1 MAEAIVVGGG
11 IVGTSIAFHLVRQ
24 GVKTTLFDREDPGR
38 ATAAGAGILSSELG
52 LETDHYAVLA
62 RTALEYDPHLVGQLP
77 AELSGD
83 TGFARCGELLVAVSE
98 DEVAPFERVR
108 DLLLAYQRR
117 QPAQAKA
124 RILSP
129 GEAAELFPAL
139 APLHGAIYFEQAGR
153 VDGRRLTGAM
163 CQAAEQAGLQ
173 VQTAGVERLVIAHGR
188 IRGVVA
194 GGETFPADRVA
205 ITGGAWSVEF
215 AAQLG
220 VPLLVE
226 PQRGQLV
233 HLKLPDTETSNW
245 PIVSAFRGHYL
256 VPWPGGR
263 VVAGATHESGVGFN
277 PQTTAIGLY
286 EVLHEALRVAPG
298 LSQAELVEVRVGLR
312 PVTPD
317 GLPLIGPVPGVDHLY
332 VAAGH
337 GATGLHLGPY
347 TGKVVA
353 DWMIG
358 QPVEFDMSAFN
369 MDRFL

>member
-1 MAEAIVVGGG
+1 MNEAIVIGGG

-24 GVKTTLFDREDPGR
+24 GMKTTLFDRQDPGR

-52 LETDHYAVLA
+52 LETDSYAALA
-62 RTALEYDPHLVGQLP
+62 SAALAYYPQLVAQLP
-77 AELSGD
+77 VGLSGD

-108 DLLLAYQRR
+108 ELILAHQRR
-117 QPAQAKA
+117 QPPLGKA
-124 RILSP
+124 RLLSP

-139 APLHGAIYFEQAGR
+139 APVRGAIYFEQAGR
-153 VDGRRLTGAM
+153 VDGRRLTQAM
-163 CQAAEQAGLQ
+163 RQAAEQAGLQ
-173 VQTAGVERLVIAHGR
+173 VQPVGVERLVITDSR
-188 IRGVVA
+188 IHGVVA
-194 GGETFPADRVA
+194 GGDTFPADRVA
-205 ITGGAWSVEF
+205 IAGGAWSAAF

-220 VPLLVE
+220 LPLLVE

-233 HLKLPDTETSNW
+233 HLKLPDAEMGDW

-256 VPWPGGR
+256 VPWPEGR
-263 VVAGATHESGVGFN
+263 VVAGATHESGVGFKAHA
-277 PQTTAIGLY
+277 TAIGLY

-298 LSQAELVEVRVGLR
+298 LSQAELMEVRVGLR

-317 GLPLIGPVPGVDHLY
+317 GLPLIGPVPGVDQLY
-332 VAAGH
+332 LAAGH

-353 DWMIG
+353 DWMLG
-358 QPVEFDMSAFN
+358 QPLELDLSAFN
-369 MDRFL
+369 LARFL